1 MITQLCRLGWL
12 GSLHVLLYIP
22 CHVLLSQARQTAV
35 MARAKQACEEM
46 HIDWYQP
53 QACRHQSQQCGVVPN
68 WLVPNPM
75 VYIGLP
81 MFAMIL
87 ISPLNSAILET
98 VPLQGLFLPRLIHI
112 DDDELLYTPQHRKI
126 GSCWQI
132 ATGTGSLSGVF
143 HVFHQWPGLASCS
156 AHSLPSGR
164 DPWYPMYPMNLKSRN
179 ISKQA
184 PFRWH
189 LKCQNVS
196 DRSHMWGILAKR
208 GGGVQICRG
217 GVSVVETF

>member
-53 QACRHQSQQCGVVPN
+53 QACHVGISHNRSCPK
-68 WLVPNPM
+68 LVPNPM
-75 VYIGLP
+75 VYLGQC
-81 MFAMIL
+81 FAGCRDCSSQGSSIL
-87 ISPLNSAILET
+87 MTMSSC
-98 VPLQGLFLPRLIHI
+98 IHRN
-112 DDDELLYTPQHRKI
+112 TGRS

-132 ATGTGSLSGVF
+132 ATGTMRVYRVCFMCFINSQDLLAAVPTAF
-143 HVFHQWPGLASCS
+143 LQVRIPGI
-156 AHSLPSGR
+156 H
-164 DPWYPMYPMNLKSRN
+164 WYPMNLQSRN

-189 LKCQNVS
+189 LEVSECVRQKSHVRHTCQTWRRCINLP
-196 DRSHMWGILAKR
+196 RWG
-208 GGGVQICRG
+208 QCCRNFLD
-217 GVSVVETF
+217 SLLLYLHAIH

>member
-1 MITQLCRLGWL
+1 MESLLATRGPKMITQLCRLGWL

-126 GSCWQI
+126 GELLANCHWNRKFIGCVSC
-132 ATGTGSLSGVF
+132 
-143 HVFHQWPGLASCS
+143 
-156 AHSLPSGR
+156 
-164 DPWYPMYPMNLKSRN
+164 
-179 ISKQA
+179 
-184 PFRWH
+184 
-189 LKCQNVS
+189 VS
-196 DRSHMWGILAKR
+196 SMART
-208 GGGVQICRG
+208 C
-217 GVSVVETF
+217 

>member
-1 MITQLCRLGWL
+1 MTMSSC
-12 GSLHVLLYIP
+12 
-22 CHVLLSQARQTAV
+22 
-35 MARAKQACEEM
+35 
-46 HIDWYQP
+46 
-53 QACRHQSQQCGVVPN
+53 
-68 WLVPNPM
+68 
-75 VYIGLP
+75 
-81 MFAMIL
+81 
-87 ISPLNSAILET
+87 
-98 VPLQGLFLPRLIHI
+98 IHRN
-112 DDDELLYTPQHRKI
+112 TGRS

-189 LKCQNVS
+189 LEVSECVRQKSHVRHTCQTWRRCTNLPRWSQCCRNFLDSLLLYLLAIHWLLALVHIHQLLHS
-196 DRSHMWGILAKR
+196 LRPCSPARNRYRAASCRLTRPDDNTQIGSH
-208 GGGVQICRG
+208 
-217 GVSVVETF
+217 T